1 MNAPTKSITG
11 DIEIDLNVSAFHHL
25 RSAMLDC
32 CAVVE
37 EALTGFLAE
46 NHPKPPAKNAPSG
59 QKVER
64 AKEVKA
70 NSKRSKTIKKQT
82 DEALAL
88 WGALLAK
95 RADIVH
101 SRMSIAVTMEG
112 QFIALFR
119 NAKNAGQSYA
129 QSLVLSEREF
139 EDFVNELRSAGN
151 NLVVALSATNPPPAQ
166 KAKAA

>member
-32 CAVVE
+32 CAIVE
-37 EALTGFLAE
+37 EALTAFLAA
-46 NHPKPPAKNAPSG
+46 NHPKPPAKNAPTG
-59 QKVER
+59 QKVES
-64 AKEVKA
+64 AKALKA
-70 NSKRSKTIKKQT
+70 TSKRSKAIKKET
-82 DEALAL
+82 DDSLL
-88 WGALLAK
+88 QWGALLAK

-101 SRMSIAVTMEG
+101 SRMSIAVTTDG

-119 NAKNAGQSYA
+119 NAKNAGESYS
-129 QSLVLSEREF
+129 QSLVLSEKEF
-139 EDFVNELRSAGN
+139 ESYVAELTAVGDR
-151 NLVVALSATNPPPAQ
+151 LVKALNATNPPPVQ